1 MFSINDTKAKK
12 TRNKVDKKKKYE
24 SIMAAKVFEK
34 MRMRKKEGY
43 ICMFCSFR
51 REEDYRLVFVTG
63 DIASI
68 TDIS

>member
-1 MFSINDTKAKK
+1 
-12 TRNKVDKKKKYE
+12 
-24 SIMAAKVFEK
+24 MAAKVFEK